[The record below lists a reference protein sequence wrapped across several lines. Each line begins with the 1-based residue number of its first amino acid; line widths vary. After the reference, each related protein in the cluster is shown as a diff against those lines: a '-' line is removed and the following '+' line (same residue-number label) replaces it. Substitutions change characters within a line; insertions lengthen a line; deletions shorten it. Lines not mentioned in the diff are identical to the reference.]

1 LKNDVKEVRKA
12 FYRLYSNPVLCDNDI
27 LKPMQKKIAK
37 FRNEMAI
44 DFYNLTKKDVPEFAK
59 KYLPDGAELFLDIPI
74 DDYLINRLGQSG
86 FKRILDKILSGESV
100 GEWLG
105 SLTKNLLGFIQ
116 EDWDQEK
123 QRYHLVV
130 VRPENISQILRA
142 TCEFLYLLSNDEV
155 EVGRCGAEG
164 CNRLFIPAVRGKA
177 QLFCNN
183 ACRVREYRRKKKLE
197 GIIL

>member
-1 LKNDVKEVRKA
+1 MSINIKEVRRA

-86 FKRILDKILSGESV
+86 FKIILDKILSGESV

-155 EVGRCGAEG
+155 EVGRCGADDCAKIFVKNNPGSEQLY
-164 CNRLFIPAVRGKA
+164 CSKA
-177 QLFCNN
+177 CKM
-183 ACRVREYRRKKKLE
+183 REYRRRQKVA
-197 GIIL
+197 I

>member
-1 LKNDVKEVRKA
+1 MSNDVKEVRRA

-86 FKRILDKILSGESV
+86 FKIILDKILSGESV

-155 EVGRCGAEG
+155 EVERCEAEG
-164 CNRLFIPAVRGKA
+164 CNKIFLPYKPGTK
-177 QLFCNN
+177 QKYCSTN
-183 ACRVREYRRKKKLE
+183 CRVKSFKHKQKVVNA
-197 GIIL
+197 